1 MSRLTKKRIDALKS
15 REQEYT
21 VWDGELPGFG
31 ARVRPSGRITYVL
44 KYRVGGGRTG
54 TARKPAIGA
63 HGAITA
69 HEARK
74 IAKDWLAQVARGGD
88 PGGARKEGR
97 SAKSVAE
104 VADKYLFEHME
115 EHNKPSTAKEV
126 RRLVEKR
133 IKPALGTKR
142 ITDLSRGD
150 VARFHHGMRASPR
163 QANHA
168 LAVLSKML
176 SLCETWGLRPDRS
189 NPCRHIKRF
198 PEVERSRFLSPDELA
213 RLGAAL
219 TEAET
224 TGQEPPGAI
233 TAIKLLAVTG
243 CRSGEIVGLRWNH
256 VDLDRAV
263 INLPDAKAGA
273 RLVVLGAHALALLAG
288 LKRESERVIEVE
300 AGRPLTYSALAR
312 TWQRIRKKAGLDDI
326 RLHDLRHG
334 YGTAAGGLGL
344 NAFLVRDLLGHKTLA
359 MSGRYVERGT
369 DPLRAAADSVAGK
382 ISRAMEGK
390 EAEVVELSKAKQ

>member
-1 MSRLTKKRIDALKS
+1 MSRLTKKLINSLKP
-15 REQEYT
+15 RKQEYI
-21 VWDGELPGFG
+21 VWDGEIPGFG

-54 TARKPAIGA
+54 TPRKPAIGV
-63 HGAITA
+63 HGAITV

-74 IAKDWLAQVARGGD
+74 TAKDWLAQVTRGGD
-88 PGGARKEGR
+88 PGGERKEGR
-97 SAKSVAE
+97 TAKSVAE
-104 VADKYLFEHME
+104 VADLYISDHVE
-115 EHNKPSTAKEV
+115 EHNKPSTAKEF

-142 ITDLSRGD
+142 ITELNKTD

-189 NPCRHIKRF
+189 NPCRHIKKF
-198 PEVERSRFLSPDELA
+198 PEVVRSRFLSPGELA
-213 RLGAAL
+213 RLGASL

-224 TGQEPPGAI
+224 TGQEPHGAI
-233 TAIKLLAVTG
+233 IAIKLLAFTG
-243 CRSGEIVGLRWNH
+243 CRCGEIVGLVWNH

-273 RLVVLGAHALALLAG
+273 RIVVLGAPALALLAG
-288 LKRESERVIEVE
+288 LNRNSEWVIEAE
-300 AGRPLTYSALAR
+300 PGKPLTYSALAR
-312 TWQRIRKKAGLDDI
+312 TWQRIRKKAGLDNI

-344 NAFLVRDLLGHKTLA
+344 NAFMVRDLLGHKTLA
-359 MSGRYVERGT
+359 MSGRYVERDT

-382 ISRAMEGK
+382 IAGAMEGK
-390 EAEVVELSKAKQ
+390 EAEVVELSKAKR